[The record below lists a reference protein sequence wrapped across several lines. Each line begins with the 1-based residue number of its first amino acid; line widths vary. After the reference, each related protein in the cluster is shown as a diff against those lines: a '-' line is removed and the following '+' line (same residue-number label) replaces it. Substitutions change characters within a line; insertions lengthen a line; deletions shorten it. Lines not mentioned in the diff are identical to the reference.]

1 MTCPEFQTSKYGRTG
16 IGVVQP
22 QSGLDYPLVGF
33 INETLTQ
40 KILRRLQ
47 HPLNAV
53 LVGGSFAL
61 RIQPPGVPPPPPF
74 YISNL
79 SPLWPSETPVEEEL
93 RTLNT
98 ENIELSVTGS
108 YLQNIE
114 AAISYYSDV
123 YPGSVVGLSAATIEL
138 ACVDANNLVVGWA
151 EAESY
156 AATCVAGNFPETFR
170 ENSFFTRWMAYRQRN
185 CPGGDCAGADDVVD
199 PPWSMPNDDEMRYLI
214 ADLHLAYDDAGEYVP
229 AVAPAAHPLRIKY
242 LYGIGCIENKP
253 PEDFP
258 TPVHAADI
266 VVVDANNRVV
276 FDTTTQQTDF
286 NAQPWG
292 NDYHIYEWKT
302 SHGVC
307 RLVIYTTWPDD
318 DNGRKDDDTRRNYTK
333 FLVPTNAQLDERA
346 VYKMPKR
353 LLSMR
358 VRNGQTTTARYKG
371 SFKFVNGYNTELITN
386 PPTIE
391 QRVIN
396 TNINFS
402 AEAGTGVGYFPECGD
417 GYDEN
422 DVPIPRNIKT
432 INGVAPAPGGD
443 FLLSAGD
450 CLYTRPRLDDNR
462 LDHNKLAVGA
472 DCTPCCKCSDYV
484 QTAEYMNS
492 LAALYSVIGDRV
504 QAAKLVHYENIA
516 AFNQKRTCTI
526 NNPLKLVIV
535 PQCCPE
541 ADVVLMLCN
550 SCQTCYPA
558 SELTFKLTTL
568 TIFEPSPGN
577 AVAITP
583 NISVVCGSV
592 TARNPA
598 GTTANNNI
606 DVTNIPHTNGANS
619 KIGAKFTVNLPPV
632 PAGSSAFVK
641 FRMRVNDGYY
651 RTSQFTGEL
660 SGSFTGSDAIKTGC
674 PDETPNTGPA
684 VASKVFI
691 LNCSNSGV
699 DPRCVN

>member
-1 MTCPEFQTSKYGRTG
+1 MSYPDFEPTPTGPNG
-16 IGVVQP
+16 IGVIQP
-22 QSGLDYPLVGF
+22 QSGLDYPLV
-33 INETLTQ
+33 
-40 KILRRLQ
+40 K
-47 HPLNAV
+47 
-53 LVGGSFAL
+53 
-61 RIQPPGVPPPPPF
+61 
-74 YISNL
+74 
-79 SPLWPSETPVEEEL
+79 PS
-93 RTLNT
+93 
-98 ENIELSVTGS
+98 
-108 YLQNIE
+108 
-114 AAISYYSDV
+114 D
-123 YPGSVVGLSAATIEL
+123 
-138 ACVDANNLVVGWA
+138 
-151 EAESY
+151 
-156 AATCVAGNFPETFR
+156 
-170 ENSFFTRWMAYRQRN
+170 FTRN
-185 CPGGDCAGADDVVD
+185 I
-199 PPWSMPNDDEMRYLI
+199 I
-214 ADLHLAYDDAGEYVP
+214 ADFYLAYDDLGEYGKG
-229 AVAPAAHPLRIKY
+229 AITKFPLQIKY
-242 LYGIGCIENKP
+242 LLGVGGNAT
-253 PEDFP
+253 DL
-258 TPVHAADI
+258 PVGAPVPSHAADI
-266 VVVDANNRVV
+266 VVVDSAGTEILNTAIPEATFASR
-276 FDTTTQQTDF
+276 D
-286 NAQPWG
+286 WG
-292 NDYHIYEWKT
+292 NSYRIYEWIT
-302 SHGVC
+302 PDAVC
-307 RLVIYTTWPDD
+307 QLVIYISQQQNDQHIVPDSA
-318 DNGRKDDDTRRNYTK
+318 
-333 FLVPTNAQLDERA
+333 VLDAR
-346 VYKMPKR
+346 VVHKLPKR
-353 LLSMR
+353 LRSLS
-358 VRNGQTTTARYKG
+358 VRAKNSDVTSGPYFG
-371 SFKFVNGYNTELITN
+371 NVHFKNGYNTEIITN

-432 INGVAPAPGGD
+432 INGVAPAPSGD

-462 LDHNKLAVGA
+462 LDHSKLAVGA

-484 QTAEYMNS
+484 QTAEYLNS

-504 QAAKLVHYENIA
+504 QAAKLVHYENIE

-568 TIFEPSPGN
+568 TIFDFEPSTGN

-606 DVTNIPHTNGANS
+606 DVTNIPRTNGTNS
-619 KIGAKFTVNLPPV
+619 KIGTKFTVNLPPV

-674 PDETPNTGPA
+674 PDETPNTDPA